1 MSYTETYK
9 ITTDIKIDGLAK
21 ESTGISFGFSFYGDA
36 MALKNADREKF
47 IEEIVEDATN
57 KYKDIFIKALR
68 NAVGD

>member
-1 MSYTETYK
+1 MSYTDAYK

-21 ESTGISFGFSFYGDA
+21 ESTGISFGFYFYGDA

-47 IEEIVEDATN
+47 IEEIVEDATQ
-57 KYKDIFIKALR
+57 KYKDVLTKAIR